1 VIHFLTLL
9 HNFGYLCATL
19 RSVTVVAAVFV
30 MKVNLVTRKS
40 VVTLVTRVVIN
51 VCRSSCKVT
60 VIL

>member
-9 HNFGYLCATL
+9 HNFGYQCTTL
-19 RSVTVVAAVFV
+19 RLVTAVAAVFV

-40 VVTLVTRVVIN
+40 LVTLVTRVVIK
-51 VCRSSCKVT
+51 VRRLSCKVT